1 MRSRLITFLG
11 VAGLATAS
19 FAADQT
25 ENALLPCPDPGTGK
39 QPCTVSKRDQK
50 KAGEAFARGL
60 KLQKARQMDRAF
72 TEFEAAA
79 NLNPRAVDYLTA
91 RELTRQQLVYEHL
104 ERGNT
109 DLLNGRQVE
118 ALAEFRG
125 AAQLDPH
132 NEFAQQRL
140 RDALGEW
147 APKTPAAPQVL
158 ADAGEVRVVPQDG
171 RHDFHYRG
179 DSRGLLTQVAN
190 SFGVV
195 VAIDDSVAQR
205 PVRFNVEDVDFYA
218 AMRIACQLTR
228 SFWTPVDEKQ
238 VLVASDTPENHR
250 QFDRMVLRTFYI
262 PSTAPQEVTEMANV
276 IRTVF
281 DIRFLTPELQASALT
296 IRAPQPTLDAIT
308 KFIETVSEL
317 RPEVMLDV
325 HVYQISHTLV
335 RNLGLHIPNQFQMFN
350 IPASALTLLGGQSIQ
365 DLINQLIAG
374 GGINQANSQSLS
386 ALLAQLQ
393 SQQNSI
399 FSQPLA
405 TFGGGLTLFGLSLG
419 TASAQLS
426 LNESTAQTLEHAT
439 LRASQGKEASFRVG
453 VRYPI
458 LNASFA
464 PIFNTPQ
471 ISQVI
476 QNNSF
481 QAAFPS
487 FSYEDIGVTLKA
499 KPSVTGNRDVGLDL
513 QLEVRSLTGQSLNGV
528 PVISNRGYK
537 GSIVVKDGEPAV
549 VAGSVSRTEQRSLN
563 GIPGMGAVPGL
574 NKVMTTNS
582 KEEDEDELLVVI
594 TPHVISHPGMDQG
607 TEIWVKA
614 K

>member
-1 MRSRLITFLG
+1 MRLRFIILL
-11 VAGLATAS
+11 VLVGLATAS
-19 FAADQT
+19 FAADQPET
-25 ENALLPCPDPGTGK
+25 VLLPCADPAAS
-39 QPCTVSKRDQK
+39 CNISMRDQK
-50 KAGEAFARGL
+50 KAGEAFARGQ
-60 KLQKARQMDRAF
+60 KLQKIRQLDQAF
-72 TEFEAAA
+72 SEFEAAA

-109 DLLNGRQVE
+109 ALLNSRQVE

-125 AAQLDPH
+125 ALQLDPH
-132 NEFAQQRL
+132 NDFAQQRL

-147 APKTPAAPQVL
+147 APKTPAPPQVL
-158 ADAGEVRVVPQDG
+158 ADAGEVRVAPQEG

-179 DSRGLLTQVAN
+179 DSRGLLTQVA
-190 SFGVV
+190 SAFGVV
-195 VAIDDSVAQR
+195 AAIDDSVAQR
-205 PVRFNVEDVDFYA
+205 PVRFNVENVDFYA

-228 SFWTPVDEKQ
+228 SFWTPVGEKQ
-238 VLVASDTPENHR
+238 VLLALDTPENHR

-262 PSTAPQEVTEMANV
+262 PSTVPQEVTEMGNV

-308 KFIETVSEL
+308 TFIESVSTS

-335 RNLGLHIPNQFQMFN
+335 RNLGLHLPNQFQMFN
-350 IPASALTLLGGQSIQ
+350 IPAAALTLLGGQSIQ
-365 DLINQLIAG
+365 DLINQLISG
-374 GGINQANSQSLS
+374 GGINQAGSQSLA

-393 SQQNSI
+393 NQQNSI

-426 LNESTAQTLEHAT
+426 LNESSARTLEHAT

-471 ISQVI
+471 IAKVI

-513 QLEVRSLTGQSLNGV
+513 DLEIRSLTGQTFNGV
-528 PVISNRGYK
+528 PVISSRGYK

-549 VAGSVSRTEQRSLN
+549 VAGSVSRSEQRSLS

-594 TPHVISHPGMDQG
+594 TPHVISHPGLDEG